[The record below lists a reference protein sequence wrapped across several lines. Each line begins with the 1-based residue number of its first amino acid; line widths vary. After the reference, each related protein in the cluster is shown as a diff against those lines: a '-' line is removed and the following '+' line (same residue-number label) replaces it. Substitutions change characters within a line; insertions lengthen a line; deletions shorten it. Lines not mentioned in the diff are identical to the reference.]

1 MLYHYCI
8 KLLCKA
14 ISSEGITN
22 EVRHAPRRFISD
34 AQLSLE
40 LLGGDSAAGASHEV
54 HGIEP
59 HVQGRRGFVED
70 GSRRRVQVVPTSYA
84 GPTPAGLRGRV
95 APKSPLALA
104 LRARGMFS
112 IWRVAVSPKPP

>member
-1 MLYHYCI
+1 M
-8 KLLCKA
+8 KLRYKA
-14 ISSEGITN
+14 VSGEGITN
-22 EVRHAPRRFISD
+22 EVRHAPRRFVSD
-34 AQLSLE
+34 AQLALE

-59 HVQGRRGFVED
+59 HVQGRGGLVED
-70 GSRRRVQVVPTSYA
+70 GPRRRVQVVPTSYA
-84 GPTPAGLRGRV
+84 GPTPAALRGRV
-95 APKSPLALA
+95 APKSPFALA